1 MQGVQLTEEEIKAAF
16 VGAFNRLFTEKD
28 ELLGNLELIREKL
41 CNNTALEKEKQELA
55 NELNVLAGMVEDC
68 IGENARVAQ
77 NQEEYQKRYGGL
89 VEKYEKAKARYEEV
103 ETAIE
108 ARMGKQEQLNQFIK
122 DLQARDGV
130 LEEFDERLWGSMV
143 EYMTVYGKGDIRVTF
158 KDGTEV

>member
-1 MQGVQLTEEEIKAAF
+1 
-16 VGAFNRLFTEKD
+16 
-28 ELLGNLELIREKL
+28 
-41 CNNTALEKEKQELA
+41 
-55 NELNVLAGMVEDC
+55 MVEDC
-68 IGENARVAQ
+68 IGENAWGVQ
-77 NQEEYQKRYGGL
+77 NQEKYHNQYDGL

-103 ETAIE
+103 KTAIE
-108 ARMGKQEQLNQFIK
+108 ARMGKREQINQFIK